1 MPTKTPHLSNVAGD
15 FYVEDG
21 CCTSCNMPFS
31 VAPDL
36 FSSHPDGHCYV
47 SKQPNI
53 PAEVHRMTMAF
64 EVQDVGCIRYKGQN
78 RVIKILLIGKGEGDQ
93 IDHLDADLDL
103 LNREVNADRWGL
115 K

>member
-1 MPTKTPHLSNVAGD
+1 MLSKVPHPLNVAGD

-21 CCTSCNMPFS
+21 CCTSCNMPFT
-31 VAPDL
+31 VASEL
-36 FSSHPDGHCYV
+36 FQSHPDGHCYV
-47 SKQPNI
+47 SKQPTTA
-53 PAEVHRMTMAF
+53 AEVHRMTMAF

-78 RVIKILLIGKGEGDQ
+78 RVIKIRLIGMGEGDQ

-103 LNREVNADRWGL
+103 LKREVEADKWGL